1 MMFEDNLN
9 ILYILIII
17 IHNRGNWGRLKSK
30 IQIMLMINKG
40 LNLSLNITQFVIK
53 ARSQRQMEW
62 KRVDPNRRTGVRLNP
77 NKIHPK

>member
-1 MMFEDNLN
+1 MFEDNLN
-9 ILYILIII
+9 ILYNILIII

-53 ARSQRQMEW
+53 ARDKWNGSELTQTDERGS
-62 KRVDPNRRTGVRLNP
+62 V
-77 NKIHPK
+77 